1 MQSTGTETT
10 HDHEE
15 LREQVKAL
23 QNDVDALFNHREQV
37 MQPKIEDQQSTI
49 DDLRGEVNNLEAT
62 VQRLEAE
69 LDNLAGLAD
78 DEQSTPAARVRDV
91 KTLMINAA
99 SAKAGDTPEDGTV
112 AWKYGQ
118 IVDQLEANGHGRV
131 YAAQAYSVME
141 NLHEHAGFAH
151 VTNQD
156 DEQVLRVSYAALP
169 AADRVN
175 EINNAEGASGR
186 SDTADTAAEHN
197 HT

>member
-1 MQSTGTETT
+1 MQSTGSETT
-10 HDHEE
+10 HDEEE
-15 LREQVKAL
+15 LREQVQAL

-37 MQPKIEDQQSTI
+37 MQPKVEEQQSTVE
-49 DDLRGEVNNLEAT
+49 DLRRQVNDLEAT

-99 SAKAGDTPEDGTV
+99 DAKAGDDPENGTV
-112 AWKYGQ
+112 AWTYSQ

-131 YAAQAYSVME
+131 YAAQAYNVME
-141 NLHEHAGFAH
+141 DLDEHEGFAH
-151 VTNQD
+151 VTNHG

-175 EINNAEGASGR
+175 EINNAKGGSGA